1 MMGISCCILITD
13 KKDHEEYKQ
22 ILENIIALAHRE
34 VTTIFNGGI
43 SDWTLFQLENIILPE
58 MDELIQHI
66 LKGHLFLKY
75 GRHQRLLEST
85 YMLSDSLNKIAKTP
99 LGVQITM
106 LQGKINSQ
114 K

>member
-1 MMGISCCILITD
+1 MVGISYCILITD
-13 KKDHEEYKQ
+13 KKDHEEYKE

-34 VTTIFNGGI
+34 VTTIRNGGI
-43 SDWTLFQLENIILPE
+43 SDWNLVQLESVILPE
-58 MDELIQHI
+58 TEELIQHI
-66 LKGHLFLKY
+66 LEGHLFLKY
-75 GRHQRLLEST
+75 GKHQRLLESAYLLT
-85 YMLSDSLNKIAKTP
+85 DSPNKIAKTP